1 LTHLAESLGYTNV
14 WYGDSQNIW
23 RETYVTMAAAAVG
36 TTRVVLGTAVTNA
49 TTRHESVLASSWAT
63 LAELTNGRVVMGI
76 GAGDS
81 SLRTMGMTPMKLADL
96 ERAVIRLRALLAGD
110 WVTGPVSGI
119 PYRLDYLAEAS
130 PVPVYLAASSPQ
142 SLRLAGRVADGVI
155 LAVGVDPRSIRSAL
169 VDLEEGAN
177 EVGRSLENLDIVLW
191 IPAAIADDGR
201 IARDLAR
208 PHVASMVVQPR
219 PAEMR
224 EEHSEAIASIRARY
238 NYFRHMNVE
247 PEVASLVPDA
257 LVDMFALV
265 GTADECREKLQALVE
280 LPIDQISIVPQVA
293 PGTNRAEAMRLF
305 AELFT
310 EIR

>member
-1 LTHLAESLGYTNV
+1 
-14 WYGDSQNIW
+14 
-23 RETYVTMAAAAVG
+23 
-36 TTRVVLGTAVTNA
+36 
-49 TTRHESVLASSWAT
+49 
-63 LAELTNGRVVMGI
+63 
-76 GAGDS
+76 
-81 SLRTMGMTPMKLADL
+81 
-96 ERAVIRLRALLAGD
+96 
-110 WVTGPVSGI
+110 
-119 PYRLDYLAEAS
+119 
-130 PVPVYLAASSPQ
+130 
-142 SLRLAGRVADGVI
+142 
-155 LAVGVDPRSIRSAL
+155 
-169 VDLEEGAN
+169 
-177 EVGRSLENLDIVLW
+177 
-191 IPAAIADDGR
+191 
-201 IARDLAR
+201 
-208 PHVASMVVQPR
+208 
-219 PAEMR
+219 MR